1 MPCVER
7 WKVKTVESCKTFV
20 DNETLVCLCL
30 AYIYSCQ
37 LFQNGIRTNLNG
49 KTCARFCLF
58 LFGHKRYYL
67 SDRNFYIQGT
77 AYNGQLNKTYILKFN
92 RFQII
97 FTFFF
102 ILRHCISNLWDLV
115 LGKMYQSWLQKCI
128 SNICRRLQRYTN
140 LNIKIF
146 NRFICD
152 IFTHDMFNCRL

>member
-1 MPCVER
+1 MSVPR
-7 WKVKTVESCKTFV
+7 
-20 DNETLVCLCL
+20 
-30 AYIYSCQ
+30 IH
-37 LFQNGIRTNLNG
+37 LFLSIVSKWHKKNLNG

>member
-1 MPCVER
+1 MSKFLYLIFVKTKNYALKESSESIVNSRQLCSLCVKL
-7 WKVKTVESCKTFV
+7 KVKTVESCKTFV

-92 RFQII
+92 RLQII

-102 ILRHCISNLWDLV
+102 NCTSYLWDLV
-115 LGKMYQSWLQKCI
+115 LRKMYPPWLQKCI
-128 SNICRRLQRYTN
+128 SNICWRL
-140 LNIKIF
+140 
-146 NRFICD
+146 
-152 IFTHDMFNCRL
+152 